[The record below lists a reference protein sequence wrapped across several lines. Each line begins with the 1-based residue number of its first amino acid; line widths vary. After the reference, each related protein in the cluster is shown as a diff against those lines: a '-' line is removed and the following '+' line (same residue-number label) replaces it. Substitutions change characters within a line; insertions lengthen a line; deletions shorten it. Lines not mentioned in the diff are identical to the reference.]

1 MKEKEKIDYAR
12 RGLIG
17 AGLVGLGTVGGWLAR
32 KFQGPSQVRKPV
44 PTSLDSRFVYD
55 VSEFETT
62 KPELLLYQPGDHLP
76 TGFQR
81 AKRIEAIPGG
91 GYFVAGDRSV
101 KRFDDAGSLR
111 AEIPLPAAPH
121 CLLLSG
127 EDELIVGFAKEF
139 AVYDLDGAE
148 IRRSGKLGERT
159 YLVSAA
165 ATPETLYFTDGG
177 NREVLVCDRKT
188 GAVVSRFGKK
198 DEAAKNPGFAVPS
211 PYFDIAVAGDGK
223 LRVVNPGRLRVETY
237 TLDGRFESAW
247 GAPGL
252 QIDKFCGCCNP
263 VYFTLLA
270 DGGFLTSEKGLAR
283 VNRYGRDGQ
292 FQGAVAGPE
301 TLVDDKELA
310 KRACNDCS
318 VGAGFDVA
326 VAADGRI
333 LVLDPFR
340 MAVRTFRA
348 KGAASPA

>member
-1 MKEKEKIDYAR
+1 MKKKFDFAR

-62 KPELLLYQPGDHLP
+62 KPELLLYQPGEHLP

-81 AKRIEAIPGG
+81 AKRIETTPGG
-91 GYFVAGDRSV
+91 GYFVAGDRAI
-101 KRFDDAGSLR
+101 KQFNDAGIPQG
-111 AEIPLPAAPH
+111 EISLPAAPH
-121 CLLLSG
+121 CLLVSG
-127 EDELIVGFAKEF
+127 DDELIVGFAKEF
-139 AVYDLDGAE
+139 AVYDFDGTE
-148 IRRSGKLGERT
+148 KWRSAKLPERT
-159 YLVSAA
+159 YLTSVA
-165 ATPETLYFTDGG
+165 ATPDALYLTDGG
-177 NREVLVCDRKT
+177 NREVLICDRKS
-188 GAVVSRFGKK
+188 GAVSSQFGKK
-198 DEAAKNPGFAVPS
+198 DDAKNNPGFAVPS
-211 PYFDIAVAGDGK
+211 PYFDIAVASDGK

-252 QIDKFCGCCNP
+252 KIDKFCGCCNP
-263 VYFTLLA
+263 VYFTLME
-270 DGGFLTSEKGLAR
+270 DGGFITSEKGLAR
-283 VNRYGRDGQ
+283 VNIYGPDGK
-292 FQGAVAGPE
+292 FRGAVAGPE

-318 VGAGFDVA
+318 VGAGFDVTI
-326 VAADGRI
+326 AADGRV

-340 MAVRTFRA
+340 MAVRTFRIKNA
-348 KGAASPA
+348 DANT